1 MTAVILGIVLA
12 IAFITDITKQRIP
25 NALNIA
31 GMAAGIVYHGW
42 QGGWSGLAFALTGLV
57 CGFLPMLILYL
68 LRAVGAGDVKLFGAL
83 GAVAGAVFT
92 LYAMFLSLLFAGIL
106 ALFVLLWR
114 SDRRNRLQQ
123 LGWSLVR
130 LLMFKELAAWRTM
143 TAREGALRIPF
154 MWAVLPAFV
163 YAYAAPP
170 LLGI

>member
-31 GMAAGIVYHGW
+31 GMVRGYRISRLA
-42 QGGWSGLAFALTGLV
+42 GGWSGLAFALTGLV

-92 LYAMFLSLLFAGIL
+92 LYAMFLSALFAGIL

-130 LLMFKELAAWRTM
+130 SLMFKELAAWRTM